1 MKIKVVYEKCE
12 GHGLCEMAAPGVY
25 QLDDEGE
32 PQLLVDGDQVPAEFW
47 GAAAAG
53 AQVCPVA
60 AIRIVES

>member
-32 PQLLVDGDQVPAEFW
+32 PQLLVDGDQVPAEFS